1 MKIKKIITINWANL
15 ENREFILD
23 DLVFLTGQ
31 TGVGKSTLLDAIQTV
46 LTGAIDKVVN
56 YNAGQDES
64 ERKTKGKEFRSL
76 GGYILGEDREL
87 YSRPSGATGTIVL
100 TFVSTEKETNKI
112 FNAIVNVK
120 CSMEEMGKRRKAVVD
135 ENNFFIVKN
144 GEIYIEDLL
153 DDEKVLLGNDL
164 FNKIEKNPQFN
175 KEDIHLENRKSHYL
189 GLLYGQLWGV
199 DRVPPERAKKAAK
212 ALARFIYARPVE
224 NLNNF
229 VRDEFLEDKNM
240 NNEITKLSDALTTL
254 KEIRNQSD
262 IVQYGISELE
272 KFTIS
277 IDTILNIWK
286 NNSRSHLLHSAY
298 QLNKANQEKHEFNSK
313 VKDDDEKIVKF
324 SKKVDMFKKKIQN
337 IDKALVPLI
346 SKRDNSEAFQN
357 IERLNKEIETHIS
370 YLGDIKINLIKVSNQ
385 ISTNVR
391 DDIFKITQSKFNLSN
406 IGDFDLLYE
415 KIDIFSKLNLSQ
427 MLPITKPIS
436 KQISEDNFNEP
447 YNIIF
452 PLLIEIE
459 GLLKIIVDNIH
470 NSKDLDD
477 FLNEFSILKQQETDS
492 TKTVQELE
500 EKISNLENNQTVC
513 PDFIQSQYNTLKELK
528 PDIPMSMLYQHVDIK
543 DNEQNWAYSIEGF
556 LKNNRFAIIVPIGY
570 ELNVINLV
578 KKEGLNYLKIIQ
590 STKMLEDIQKTGY
603 TTNSNSIINKL
614 IIDNEIAKA
623 YLIKN
628 YRNVLC
634 YENESELK
642 LAERGILKDYKA
654 VNGGLI
660 FFCKAKEL
668 FFGENARVQMLLKS
682 KNELKKEQHIL
693 SDTTTRLSDYRI
705 INKIFSYNIPSL
717 KFEAEKLFIG
727 FDDNYS
733 KYLNNKNLLLALN
746 TTDFQKLNQ
755 QIDDLNNTK
764 EDIDEKR
771 IEISTLLSNL
781 NSNKKNRNSDL
792 GFIESKINKANEQYE
807 TKEEE
812 FIKIMTLVHP
822 AFKIADL
829 NIKSNLLDTEPDDL
843 RLAISDEWN
852 TFINIYIKSEIF
864 KHKEIYYE
872 ENIEITEIK
881 STYQG
886 FQELFTENKKTTA
899 ELSRLKGSLQIK
911 YQKEIKEGEEK
922 VKEVFVEGFCVTMY
936 RNIRN
941 CKQEI
946 DKFSSML
953 SKHRFEND
961 QFIMV
966 TLDSDPEYE
975 EYKKLFTAVAENDNL
990 FEIANNEEL
999 ENTKNDLLEKF
1010 LDLGQNRNQLVR
1022 IADYR
1027 NYAKYD
1033 IIQKDDQREVSLSKS
1048 GKNSGGQGET
1058 SYYIIRSINL
1068 HAALNPILKKGFTLE
1083 TVLIDESFV
1092 KTNDERAKE
1101 IINYLNKTLGF
1112 QVIMALPTKGANEL
1126 IRMNCSNYNIAKLPV
1141 DKKGELD
1148 YVAWAR
1154 YMNNNA
1160 EAINRRIEAEQ
1171 PTLFDEATKEGTN
1184 EYERLRSI

>member
-1 MKIKKIITINWANL
+1 MKIKKLITINWANL
-15 ENREFILD
+15 EDREFVLD

-31 TGVGKSTLLDAIQTV
+31 TGVGKSTFLDAIQTV
-46 LTGAIDKVVN
+46 LTGAMDKVVN

-76 GGYILGEDREL
+76 GGYISGEDREL
-87 YSRPSGATGTIVL
+87 YSRPSGAVGTIVL
-100 TFVSTEKETNKI
+100 TFVSTEKEANKI

-120 CSMEEMGKRRKAVVD
+120 CSMEEIGKKRKAVVD

-144 GEIYIEDLL
+144 GEIVMEDLL

-164 FNKIEKNPQFN
+164 FNRIEKNHQFT
-175 KEDIHLENRKSHYL
+175 KEDIYLENRKSHYL

-240 NNEITKLSDALTTL
+240 NNEISKLSDALTTL
-254 KEIRNQSD
+254 KEIRHQSD
-262 IVQYGISELE
+262 IVQYGISELGR
-272 KFTIS
+272 FTIS
-277 IDTILNIWK
+277 IGTILNIWK
-286 NNSRSHLLHSAY
+286 NNSRSHLLYSAY
-298 QLNKANQEKHEFNSK
+298 QLDKVNKEKSDFNSK
-313 VKDDDEKIVKF
+313 NKDDDKKIEKF
-324 SKKVDMFKKKIQN
+324 SEKVDKFKKKIQN
-337 IDKALVPLI
+337 IDKSLVPLI
-346 SKRDNSEAFQN
+346 SKRDNSEAYQN
-357 IERLNKEIETHIS
+357 IERLNKEVDTHIVQ
-370 YLGDIKINLIKVSNQ
+370 LGDIKLSLIKISNQ

-391 DDIFKITQSKFNLSN
+391 DDIFKITQSKFDLSN
-406 IGDFDLLYE
+406 IGNFNLLYE
-415 KIDIFSKLNLSQ
+415 KIDNLSKLNLSQ
-427 MLPITKPIS
+427 MLPIS
-436 KQISEDNFNEP
+436 KSVSVQIEENGFNEP
-447 YNIIF
+447 YNTIF

-459 GLLKIIVDNIH
+459 ELLKTIVDNLH
-470 NSKDLDD
+470 SSKDLEK
-477 FLNEFSILKQQETDS
+477 FLNDFSTLKQQETDS
-492 TKTVQELE
+492 IKTVKELE
-500 EKISNLENNQTVC
+500 EKIFNLENNQTVC
-513 PDFIQSQYNTLKELK
+513 PDFIQSQFNTLKELQ
-528 PDIPMSMLYQHVDIK
+528 PNVPMSMLYQHVDIK
-543 DNEQNWAYSIEGF
+543 QNEQEWACSIEGF
-556 LKNNRFAIIVPIGY
+556 LKNNRFAIIAPVGY
-570 ELNVINLV
+570 ELSVIALV
-578 KKEGLNYLKIIQ
+578 KKEGLSHLKIIQ
-590 STKMLEDIQKTGY
+590 STKMLEDVEKTGY
-603 TTNSNSIINKL
+603 TANINSIVDKL
-614 IIDNEIAKA
+614 TIDDQIAKA

-634 YENESELK
+634 YENENELK
-642 LAERGILKDYKA
+642 LAERGIVKDNKA
-654 VNGGLI
+654 VNGGLM

-668 FFGENARVQMLLKS
+668 FFGENARTQMLLKS
-682 KNELKKEQHIL
+682 KESLKKEQKIL
-693 SDTTTRLSDYRI
+693 NDISAKLSDYRI
-705 INKIFSYNIPSL
+705 IYKIFSFNIPSL
-717 KFEAEKLFIG
+717 KFEAEKLFND
-727 FDDNYS
+727 FEDKYS

-746 TTDFQKLNQ
+746 TTDFQELNQ
-755 QIDDLNNTK
+755 QIEDLNNEK
-764 EDIDEKR
+764 EDLDEKR
-771 IEISTLLSNL
+771 IELSTTLKNL
-781 NSNKKNRNSDL
+781 NINKKNRNSDL
-792 GFIESKINKANEQYE
+792 SFIETKIDKAIEQYQL
-807 TKEEE
+807 KEED
-812 FIKIMTLVHP
+812 FIRIMTLMQP
-822 AFKIADL
+822 SFKIEDL
-829 NIKSNLLDTEPDDL
+829 NIESNLLDVEPDDL
-843 RLAISDEWN
+843 RLAISGEWN

-864 KHKEIYYE
+864 KYKEIYYE

-886 FQELFTENKKTTA
+886 FKELFAENKKMID

-936 RNIRN
+936 RNIKN
-941 CKQEI
+941 CKHEI

-953 SKHRFEND
+953 SRHRFEND

-966 TLDSDPEYE
+966 TLDADPEYE
-975 EYKKLFTAVAENDNL
+975 EYKKLFTAIAENDNL

-999 ENTKNDLLEKF
+999 ERTKNDLLEKF

-1101 IINYLNKTLGF
+1101 VINYLNKTLGF

-1126 IRMNCSNYNIAKLPV
+1126 IRMNCSNYNITKLPV
-1141 DKKGELD
+1141 NKKGELD

-1171 PTLFDEATKEGTN
+1171 PSLFDEATKEGTK
-1184 EYERLRSI
+1184 EYERLKAI